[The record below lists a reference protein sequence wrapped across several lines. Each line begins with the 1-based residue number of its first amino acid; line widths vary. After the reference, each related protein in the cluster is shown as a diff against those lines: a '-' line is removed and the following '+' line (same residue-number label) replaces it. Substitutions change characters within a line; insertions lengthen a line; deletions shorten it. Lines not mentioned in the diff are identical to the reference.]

1 MADSKMLV
9 TDNLVNLVSGLGTT
23 RAKSANSTFV
33 DRVYSDA
40 ELMATYRQN
49 WVAARGIDIPAFDCT
64 RAWRNWQAKKAQINK
79 IEKLERDLGLQG
91 KIRQAK
97 QLGDLLGG
105 AAVYIGT
112 NAGDVSKP
120 LNVQSEKIRYLTV
133 FTKNKLSGGEKDTDI
148 ASEYFGQPKYYR
160 LSTADVQIEIHPS
173 RLIRFMGKPIPDT
186 DAAGSI
192 NNGWGDSVLVA
203 CMAPLLRNE
212 STAANAGELV
222 FESKV
227 DVIGVPDLMSQLND
241 AEYRSSVLEMISL
254 QVQAKGITKTLLMD
268 AAQTY
273 NSHNAT
279 FSGVPELIR
288 EFQQECS
295 GAFAIPRSILF
306 GNAEGGL
313 NNKGEAESRVW
324 SERVSSIQSQEFSP
338 AMSKFDE
345 LLIWNALGRRPS
357 DVYYIWNNIWK
368 PTKKEEADIGKVVAD
383 TIKVLNDTAL
393 FNSDA
398 LSKAA
403 VNMLTEQGVVPGL
416 EGAMEE
422 FGNEPEEA
430 EIPAPRVNAND
441 AEPRSLYVSRKVVN
455 SSEILAWAKAQGF
468 TQTLEADDLHVTVT
482 YSKSPVDWMKMGQ
495 SWSENSKG
503 QLEIKPG
510 GPRVM
515 ETLGSEGAIVL
526 MFGSS
531 ELSWRNREMRENG
544 ASWDYEDYTPHITIT
559 YFNGDGLDIG
569 SIKPYQGKI
578 VLGPEIFEEV
588 NESYKEDKN

>member
-1 MADSKMLV
+1 MSDSKMLV

-49 WVAARGIDIPAFDCT
+49 WVAGRIIDIPAFDCT

-79 IEKLERDLGLQG
+79 IERLERDLGLQG
-91 KIRQAK
+91 KIKLAK

-112 NAGDVSKP
+112 NAADVSKP

-133 FTKNKLSGGEKDTDI
+133 FTKNQLQGGEKDTDI
-148 ASEYFGQPKYYR
+148 ASEYFGQPKSYR

-186 DAAGSI
+186 NAVAQV
-192 NNGWGDSVLVA
+192 NNGWGDSVLVS
-203 CMAPLLRNE
+203 CMGPLLRNE

-227 DVIGVPDLMSQLND
+227 DVIGVPDLMDNIGEP
-241 AEYRSSVLEMISL
+241 EYRSAVLEMISL

-279 FSGVPELIR
+279 FAGVPELMR

-295 GAFAIPRSILF
+295 GASGIVRSVLF

-313 NNKGEAESRVW
+313 NNKGEAESRIW
-324 SERVSSIQSQEFSP
+324 SERVNSIQSQEFSP
-338 AMSKFDE
+338 AMAKFDE
-345 LLIWNALGRRPS
+345 LLLWNALGRRPA

-368 PTKKEEADIGKVVAD
+368 PTKKEESDIGKVVAD
-383 TIKVLNDTAL
+383 TIKVLNDTSL
-393 FNSDA
+393 FNQDA

-416 EGAMEE
+416 EGAIDEVM
-422 FGNEPEEA
+422 GNVDNPTSDPTSN
-430 EIPAPRVNAND
+430 PAN
-441 AEPRSLYVSRKVVN
+441 
-455 SSEILAWAKAQGF
+455 
-468 TQTLEADDLHVTVT
+468 
-482 YSKSPVDWMKMGQ
+482 
-495 SWSENSKG
+495 
-503 QLEIKPG
+503 
-510 GPRVM
+510 
-515 ETLGSEGAIVL
+515 
-526 MFGSS
+526 
-531 ELSWRNREMRENG
+531 
-544 ASWDYEDYTPHITIT
+544 
-559 YFNGDGLDIG
+559 
-569 SIKPYQGKI
+569 
-578 VLGPEIFEEV
+578 
-588 NESYKEDKN
+588 NE

>member
-33 DRVYSDA
+33 DRAYSDH

-64 RAWRNWQAKKAQINK
+64 RAWRNWQAKGRQIER

-112 NAGDVSKP
+112 NAADVSKP
-120 LNVQSEKIRYLTV
+120 LNVQTEKVKYLTV
-133 FTKNKLSGGEKDTDI
+133 FTKSQLYGGERDNDI

-212 STAANAGELV
+212 STAANAGEMV
-222 FESKV
+222 FESQTGIFKV
-227 DVIGVPDLMSQLND
+227 EGLTEQVRDP
-241 AEYRSSVLEMISL
+241 EYRSALIEMMTLNAMAMGVVKKSFID
-254 QVQAKGITKTLLMD
+254 KTMD
-268 AAQTY
+268 YEQH
-273 NSHNAT
+273 NST

-324 SERVSSIQSQEFSP
+324 SERVSSIQSQEFTP
-338 AMSKFDE
+338 AMAKFDE
-345 LLIWNALGRRPS
+345 LLLWNALGRRPS

-368 PTKKEEADIGKVVAD
+368 PTKKEEADIGKVIAD
-383 TIKVLNDTAL
+383 TIKTIKDSDVI
-393 FNSDA
+393 NSDA

-403 VNMLTEQGVVPGL
+403 VNMLTENGVMPGL
-416 EGAMEE
+416 EAAVDEAMR
-422 FGNEPEEA
+422 NEDNP
-430 EIPAPRVNAND
+430 
-441 AEPRSLYVSRKVVN
+441 
-455 SSEILAWAKAQGF
+455 SSEPTSNPA
-468 TQTLEADDLHVTVT
+468 
-482 YSKSPVDWMKMGQ
+482 
-495 SWSENSKG
+495 N
-503 QLEIKPG
+503 
-510 GPRVM
+510 
-515 ETLGSEGAIVL
+515 
-526 MFGSS
+526 
-531 ELSWRNREMRENG
+531 
-544 ASWDYEDYTPHITIT
+544 
-559 YFNGDGLDIG
+559 
-569 SIKPYQGKI
+569 
-578 VLGPEIFEEV
+578 
-588 NESYKEDKN
+588 NE

>member
-1 MADSKMLV
+1 MSAKKVAV

-23 RAKSANSTFV
+23 RAKSAHSTFV
-33 DRVYSDA
+33 DMMYSDA
-40 ELMATYRQN
+40 ELMTTYRQN
-49 WVAARGIDIPAFDCT
+49 WVAGRIIDVPAMACT
-64 RAWRNWQAKKAQINK
+64 REWRNWQAKKRQIDR

-105 AAVYIGT
+105 AAIYIGT
-112 NAGDVSKP
+112 NATDPSKP
-120 LNVQSEKIRYLTV
+120 LKVESETLKYLTV
-133 FTKNKLSGGEKDTDI
+133 FTKTHLSGGEQDNDI
-148 ASEYFGQPKYYR
+148 ASEYFGQPKFYT
-160 LSTADVQIEIHPS
+160 LSTADQQNIEIHPS
-173 RLIRFMGKPIPDT
+173 RLIRFVGKRIPD
-186 DAAGSI
+186 ANGAVQI
-192 NNGWGDSVLVA
+192 NNGWGDSVLVS
-203 CMAPLLRNE
+203 CMAVILRNE

-268 AAQTY
+268 AAQSY
-273 NSHNAT
+273 ASHNAT
-279 FSGVPELIR
+279 FAGVPELMR

-295 GAFAIPRSILF
+295 GASGIPRSILF
-306 GNAEGGL
+306 GATEGGL

-324 SERVSSIQSQEFSP
+324 SEQVNTIQSQEFSP
-338 AMSKFDE
+338 AMAKFDE
-345 LLIWNALGRRPS
+345 LLLFNALGRRPQE
-357 DVYYIWNNIWK
+357 VHYIWNNIWK

-416 EGAMEE
+416 DGAMEE
-422 FGNEPEEA
+422 FGNELGEEVQ
-430 EIPAPRVNAND
+430 PPTPRVSAND

-455 SSEILAWAKAQGF
+455 TSDILKWAKDQGF
-468 TQTLEADDLHVTVT
+468 NDLEEAVDLHVTIT
-482 YSKSPVDWMKMGQ
+482 YSRAPVDWMKMGE
-495 SWSENSKG
+495 SWSNEKNG
-503 QLEIKPG
+503 NMEIKPG
-510 GPRVM
+510 GPRIV
-515 ETLGSEGAIVL
+515 EQLGGQGAVVL

-531 ELSWRNREMRENG
+531 ELSWRNRWMREEG
-544 ASWDYEDYTPHITIT
+544 ASWDYEEYQPHITIS
-559 YFNGDGLDIG
+559 YNAIDLDL
-569 SIKPYQGKI
+569 SKVEPYTGKI
-578 VLGPEIFEEV
+578 VLGPEIFEEID
-588 NESYKEDKN
+588 ESK

>member
-1 MADSKMLV
+1 MAGKKTFV
-9 TDNLVNLVSGLGTT
+9 ADNLKNFVSGLGTE
-23 RAKSANSTFV
+23 RSKSYHSTFV
-33 DRVYSDA
+33 DRVYSDH

-49 WVAARGIDIPAFDCT
+49 WVAGRIIDVPAFDCT
-64 RAWRNWQAKKAQINK
+64 RAWRNWQAKGRQIER

-112 NAGDVSKP
+112 NAADVSKP
-120 LNVQSEKIRYLTV
+120 LNVQTEKVKYLTV
-133 FTKNKLSGGEKDTDI
+133 FTKSQLSGGERDNDI
-148 ASEYFGQPKYYR
+148 ASEYFGQPKFYR

-192 NNGWGDSVLVA
+192 NNGWGDSMLVS

-227 DVIGVPDLMSQLND
+227 DVIGVPDLMSSIGD
-241 AEYRSSVLEMISL
+241 PEYRSSVLEMIIL

-279 FSGVPELIR
+279 FAGVPELIR

-295 GAFAIPRSILF
+295 GASGIPRSILF

-313 NNKGEAESRVW
+313 NNKGEAESRIW

-338 AMSKFDE
+338 AMAKFDE
-345 LLIWNALGRRPS
+345 LLLWNALGRRPS

-368 PTKKEEADIGKVVAD
+368 PTKKEEADIGKVVAE
-383 TIKVLNDTAL
+383 TIKILADTQL
-393 FNSDA
+393 INSDA
-398 LSKAA
+398 LSKSA
-403 VNMLTEQGVVPGL
+403 VNMLTENGVMPGL
-416 EGAMEE
+416 ESAMEE
-422 FGNEPEEA
+422 AIRSEDNPTADPTSNPANNE
-430 EIPAPRVNAND
+430 
-441 AEPRSLYVSRKVVN
+441 
-455 SSEILAWAKAQGF
+455 
-468 TQTLEADDLHVTVT
+468 
-482 YSKSPVDWMKMGQ
+482 
-495 SWSENSKG
+495 
-503 QLEIKPG
+503 
-510 GPRVM
+510 
-515 ETLGSEGAIVL
+515 
-526 MFGSS
+526 
-531 ELSWRNREMRENG
+531 
-544 ASWDYEDYTPHITIT
+544 
-559 YFNGDGLDIG
+559 
-569 SIKPYQGKI
+569 
-578 VLGPEIFEEV
+578 
-588 NESYKEDKN
+588 

>member
-1 MADSKMLV
+1 MADSKILV

-33 DRVYSDA
+33 DRVYSDQ

-49 WVAARGIDIPAFDCT
+49 WVAGRIIDVPAFDCT
-64 RAWRNWQAKKAQINK
+64 RAWRNWQAKGRQIER

-91 KIRQAK
+91 KIRHAK

-112 NAGDVSKP
+112 NAADVSKP
-120 LNVQSEKIRYLTV
+120 LNVQTEKVKYLTV
-133 FTKNKLSGGEKDTDI
+133 FTKSQLSGGERDNDI
-148 ASEYFGQPKYYR
+148 ASEYFGQPKFYR

-192 NNGWGDSVLVA
+192 NKGWGDSVLVS

-227 DVIGVPDLMSQLND
+227 DVIGVPDLMSNLSD

-279 FSGVPELIR
+279 FAGVPELIR

-295 GAFAIPRSILF
+295 GASSIPRSILF

-338 AMSKFDE
+338 AMAKFDE
-345 LLIWNALGRRPS
+345 LLLWNALGRRPS

-368 PTKKEEADIGKVVAD
+368 STKKEEADIGKVVAETVKIISD
-383 TIKVLNDTAL
+383 TGLI
-393 FNSDA
+393 NSDA
-398 LSKAA
+398 LSKSA
-403 VNMLTEQGVVPGL
+403 VNMLTENGVMPGL
-416 EGAMEE
+416 ESAV
-422 FGNEPEEA
+422 EEA
-430 EIPAPRVNAND
+430 MRSEDDPTSDPGNQIASSIKSND

-455 SSEILAWAKAQGF
+455 TGDILKWAKEQGF
-468 TQTLEADDLHVTVT
+468 SEVEDADDLHVTIT
-482 YSKSPVDWMKMGQ
+482 YSRSPVDWMKMGE
-495 SWSENSKG
+495 SWSNEKSGNI
-503 QLEIKPG
+503 EIKPG
-510 GPRVM
+510 GPRLV
-515 ETLGSEGAIVL
+515 ERLGNDGAVVL

-531 ELSWRNREMRENG
+531 YLSWRNLWMREEG
-544 ASWDYEDYTPHITIT
+544 ASWDYEDYQPHVTIS
-559 YFNGDGLDIG
+559 YNAGELDL
-569 SIKPYQGKI
+569 SKVEPYTGKI
-578 VLGPEIFEEV
+578 VLGPEIFEEID
-588 NESYKEDKN
+588 E

>member
-33 DRVYSDA
+33 DRVYSDH

-49 WVAARGIDIPAFDCT
+49 WVAGRIIDVPAFDCT
-64 RAWRNWQAKKAQINK
+64 RAWRNWQAKGRQIER

-112 NAGDVSKP
+112 NAADVSKP
-120 LNVQSEKIRYLTV
+120 LNVQTEKVKYLTV
-133 FTKNKLSGGEKDTDI
+133 FTKSQLSGGERDNDI
-148 ASEYFGQPKYYR
+148 ASEYFGQPKFYR

-192 NNGWGDSVLVA
+192 NNGWGDSVLVS

-227 DVIGVPDLMSQLND
+227 DVIGVPELMENLRD

-279 FSGVPELIR
+279 FAGVPELMR

-295 GAFAIPRSILF
+295 GASGIPRSILF

-313 NNKGEAESRVW
+313 NNKGEAESRIW
-324 SERVSSIQSQEFSP
+324 SERVNSIQNQEFTP
-338 AMSKFDE
+338 AMAKFDE
-345 LLIWNALGRRPS
+345 LLLWNALGRRPS

-368 PTKKEEADIGKVVAD
+368 PTKKEEADIGKVVAE
-383 TIKVLNDTAL
+383 TIKILADTQL
-393 FNSDA
+393 INSDA
-398 LSKAA
+398 LSKSA
-403 VNMLTEQGVVPGL
+403 VNMLTENGVMPGL
-416 EGAMEE
+416 ESAMEE
-422 FGNEPEEA
+422 AMRSEDNPTADPTSNSANNE
-430 EIPAPRVNAND
+430 
-441 AEPRSLYVSRKVVN
+441 
-455 SSEILAWAKAQGF
+455 
-468 TQTLEADDLHVTVT
+468 
-482 YSKSPVDWMKMGQ
+482 
-495 SWSENSKG
+495 
-503 QLEIKPG
+503 
-510 GPRVM
+510 
-515 ETLGSEGAIVL
+515 
-526 MFGSS
+526 
-531 ELSWRNREMRENG
+531 
-544 ASWDYEDYTPHITIT
+544 
-559 YFNGDGLDIG
+559 
-569 SIKPYQGKI
+569 
-578 VLGPEIFEEV
+578 
-588 NESYKEDKN
+588 

>member
-33 DRVYSDA
+33 DRAYSDH

-112 NAGDVSKP
+112 NAADVSKP
-120 LNVQSEKIRYLTV
+120 LNVQTEKVKYLTV
-133 FTKNKLSGGEKDTDI
+133 FTKSQLSGGERDNDI
-148 ASEYFGQPKYYR
+148 ASEYFGQPKFYR

-173 RLIRFMGKPIPDT
+173 RLIRFMGKPVPDT
-186 DAAGSI
+186 DAAGAI

-212 STAANAGELV
+212 STAANAGEMV
-222 FESKV
+222 FESQTGIFKV
-227 DVIGVPDLMSQLND
+227 EGLTEQVRDP
-241 AEYRSSVLEMISL
+241 EYRSALIEMMTLNAMAMGVVKKSFID
-254 QVQAKGITKTLLMD
+254 KTMD
-268 AAQTY
+268 YEQH
-273 NSHNAT
+273 NST

-338 AMSKFDE
+338 AMAKFDE
-345 LLIWNALGRRPS
+345 LLLWNALGRRPS

-368 PTKKEEADIGKVVAD
+368 PTKKEEADIGKVVAE
-383 TIKVLNDTAL
+383 TIKILADTQL
-393 FNSDA
+393 INTDA
-398 LSKAA
+398 LSKSA
-403 VNMLTEQGVVPGL
+403 VNMLTENGVMPGL
-416 EGAMEE
+416 ESAMEE
-422 FGNEPEEA
+422 AMRSEDNPTSDPTSNSANNE
-430 EIPAPRVNAND
+430 
-441 AEPRSLYVSRKVVN
+441 
-455 SSEILAWAKAQGF
+455 
-468 TQTLEADDLHVTVT
+468 
-482 YSKSPVDWMKMGQ
+482 
-495 SWSENSKG
+495 
-503 QLEIKPG
+503 
-510 GPRVM
+510 
-515 ETLGSEGAIVL
+515 
-526 MFGSS
+526 
-531 ELSWRNREMRENG
+531 
-544 ASWDYEDYTPHITIT
+544 
-559 YFNGDGLDIG
+559 
-569 SIKPYQGKI
+569 
-578 VLGPEIFEEV
+578 
-588 NESYKEDKN
+588 

>member
-1 MADSKMLV
+1 MAGKKMFV
-9 TDNLVNLVSGLGTT
+9 ADNLKNFVSGLGTE
-23 RAKSANSTFV
+23 RSKSYHSTFV
-33 DRVYSDA
+33 DRLYTDH

-49 WVAARGIDIPAFDCT
+49 WVAGRIIDVPAFDCT
-64 RAWRNWQAKKAQINK
+64 RSWRNWQAKGRHIER

-112 NAGDVSKP
+112 NAADVSKP
-120 LNVQSEKIRYLTV
+120 LNVQTEKVKYLTV
-133 FTKNKLSGGEKDTDI
+133 FTKSQLSGGERDNDI
-148 ASEYFGQPKYYR
+148 ASEYFGQPKFYR

-192 NNGWGDSVLVA
+192 NNGWGDSVLVS

-227 DVIGVPDLMSQLND
+227 DVIGVPDLMSNLAD

-279 FSGVPELIR
+279 FAGVPELIR

-295 GAFAIPRSILF
+295 GASGIPRSILF

-313 NNKGEAESRVW
+313 NNKGEAESRIW
-324 SERVSSIQSQEFSP
+324 SERVSSIQAQEFSP
-338 AMSKFDE
+338 AMAKFDE
-345 LLIWNALGRRPS
+345 LLLWNALGRHPS

-383 TIKVLNDTAL
+383 TLKTLVDTGL
-393 FNSDA
+393 FNQDA
-398 LSKAA
+398 LSKAGI
-403 VNMLTEQGVVPGL
+403 NMLTEQGVVPGL

-422 FGNEPEEA
+422 FGNELGEEPETTQ
-430 EIPAPRVNAND
+430 PRVNAND
-441 AEPRSLYVSRKVVN
+441 AEPRTLYVSRKVTN
-455 SSEILAWAKAQGF
+455 SAEILSWAKAQGF
-468 TQTLEADDLHVTVT
+468 GETLSADDLHVTIA
-482 YSKSPVDWMKMGQ
+482 YSKTPVDWMKMG
-495 SWSENSKG
+495 SEWSSEKNG
-503 QLEIKPG
+503 GLVVKPG
-510 GPRVM
+510 GPRVV
-515 ETLGSEGAIVL
+515 ERLGEEGAVVL
-526 MFGSS
+526 MFASS
-531 ELSWRNREMRENG
+531 DLSWRNRYMREEG
-544 ASWDYEDYTPHITIT
+544 ASWDYEDYQPHVTIS
-559 YFNGDGLDIG
+559 YNAGDLDLR
-569 SIKPYQGKI
+569 KVEPYTGKI
-578 VLGPEIFEEV
+578 VLGPEIFEEID
-588 NESYKEDKN
+588 E